1 MQKTQIQDAV
11 RNIKKKIVSFLS
23 ICLIV
28 ALGVGGYLTTDYI
41 YNSMIRQ
48 ASDYYK
54 AQNFSDFRLMSS
66 LGFSQDEIDKLKS
79 VSGISDA
86 EGVQIMTASLNNGSQ
101 AHEVNL
107 ITMTEKVSV
116 PKLVKGSLPHKPEEC
131 LIAESLSETMDIGI
145 GDRFQLSLNTEGVD
159 PAVLKVKEF
168 TVTGIMYHPE
178 YIRTTQEYPVAV
190 QAAAFDSEALGDA
203 FLNVLVKT
211 DKDLDRY
218 ILTSSYTKKAAPVR
232 ADLEEATAD
241 MEEKQTQR
249 VRDEANKKIDE
260 EWEKAET
267 ELSAAEKEIN
277 AKEAELEEALAKAKT
292 EISNGY
298 NQLNAAASQLKAT
311 EQQVN
316 YGAAMLEKAKAELPA
331 AEAAASSMSSEKLAA
346 YYKAGG
352 SYISKYGNALSPYIN
367 QTELASVTAACAKMA
382 EEGDTAGAISY
393 SKAYMNN
400 LISVAENEIYKAR
413 QKINNGWAEYNSGQQ
428 KLKQAEAEM
437 ASKEADGRSQI
448 EAARQELSSKTAEAK
463 AKVENAREEAN
474 ELEGRIVILDRLAN
488 GPYLDIYSTIN
499 SIKAVGPAFGLLFLI
514 VGAMVTFSTLVIIID
529 EQKKLVG
536 TTKAF
541 GFHSNEILGKYM
553 IFGLAAALIGVLA
566 GVLLGVLLSR
576 VGLHAILGPNMYIFE
591 TPPTKVSLLPTLL
604 ISIGAIVLVVIV
616 TILACTDLLKSP
628 ASLLMQGDT
637 IKSKKRRENAGQAK
651 QHRRSLLSRLIIM
664 NMRKEQA
671 RVIVFIA
678 IIAGSCI
685 LIGTGFTLK
694 FAIDDMPVRQMNDVN
709 AYDLRVDIGTSV
721 SDEDRAAIEA
731 KLNDQE
737 DVSFVKAAYE
747 SHLYRIDNRE
757 EALLVLALDPGDV
770 DGVYKLTDP
779 DTGKKL
785 TVPDDGILIQ
795 RRMHEYQSIDKGD
808 TMQIYDNDIILH
820 DAVVKGIIQN
830 YYGRT
835 VITSRSGYEKI
846 FGEIPVDNTLY
857 ITLGSADGDKL
868 IEELSSLSD
877 DLSYEY
883 SDEFVAK
890 FKSLSQMINIVVV
903 MLTGIAILMSFLI
916 LLNLT
921 NILVSRRKKE
931 IIIMRVNGFRHK
943 EALQY
948 LTRETIFNT
957 VIGLLIGVIIGAL
970 SGGFMV
976 SLVESQD
983 IQFARNIN
991 PLSWVFATAIEAA
1004 FAIVVSWLSFR
1015 KVKDFK
1021 LKEISE

>member
-1 MQKTQIQDAV
+1 MQKTQILDAI
-11 RNIKKKIVSFLS
+11 RNIRKKIVSFLS

-41 YNSMIRQ
+41 YNSMVRQ
-48 ASDYYK
+48 ASDFYK

-66 LGFSQDEIDKLKS
+66 LGFSQDEIDELKS
-79 VSGISDA
+79 VQGVSDA

-101 AHEVNL
+101 AREVDV

-116 PKLVKGSLPHKPEEC
+116 PKLLEGSLPQKPDEC
-131 LIAESLSETMDIGI
+131 LVAKNLSEVMKIEI
-145 GDRFQLSLNTEGVD
+145 GDHFQLSLNTDGVD
-159 PAVLKVKEF
+159 PDVLTVKEF

-190 QAAAFDSEALGDA
+190 QAAAFDSEALGDS
-203 FLNVLVKT
+203 FLNVLVKAN
-211 DKDLDRY
+211 KELDRY
-218 ILTSSYTKKAAPVR
+218 ILSSSYTDKAAPVR

-241 MEEKQTQR
+241 MQEEQTQR
-249 VRDEANKKIDE
+249 VRDLANQKIDE
-260 EWEKAET
+260 EWEQAEA
-267 ELSAAEKEIN
+267 ELAAAEKEIN
-277 AKEAELEEALAKAKT
+277 DKEAELENALSKAKA
-292 EISNGY
+292 EISNGQ
-298 NQLNAAASQLKAT
+298 NQLNAAASQLKSA
-311 EQQVN
+311 EQQVE

-331 AEAAASSMSSEKLAA
+331 AEAAANSMSPEELAA
-346 YYKAGG
+346 YFRTGG
-352 SYISKYGNALSPYIN
+352 SYVSKYGKALSPYVK
-367 QTELASVTAACAKMA
+367 QSDMASVTDYCAKQA
-382 EEGDTAGAISY
+382 EAGNTAEAISY
-393 SKAYMNN
+393 SKTYVNN
-400 LISVAENEIYKAR
+400 LISVAETQINNIR
-413 QKINNGWAEYNSGQQ
+413 QQIKNGWAEYNNG
-428 KLKQAEAEM
+428 LKQIQQAEAEM
-437 ASKEADGRSQI
+437 ASKEAEGRDQI
-448 EAARQELSSKTAEAK
+448 KQAREELSSKTAEAK
-463 AKVENAREEAN
+463 KKVEDARKEAA
-474 ELEGRIVILDRLAN
+474 ELESRIVILDRLAN

-566 GVLLGVLLSR
+566 GVFLGILLSR
-576 VGLHAILGPNMYIFE
+576 VGLHAILGTNLYIFGP
-591 TPPTKVSLLPTLL
+591 PPTKVSLLPTLL
-604 ISIGAIVLVVIV
+604 ISIGAIILVIIV
-616 TILACTDLLKSP
+616 TFASCTDLLKSP

-637 IKSKKRRENAGQAK
+637 VKSKKRRENAGQAK
-651 QHRRSLLSRLIIM
+651 KGRGSLMSRLILM
-664 NMRKEQA
+664 NMRKERA

-694 FAIDDMPVRQMNDVN
+694 FAIDEMPGRQINDVN
-709 AYDLRVDIGTSV
+709 AYDLRVDIGNSV

-731 KLNDQE
+731 ELNEHE

-757 EALLVLALDPGDV
+757 EALMVLALDPD
-770 DGVYKLTDP
+770 DIDSVYKLTNP
-779 DTGKKL
+779 DTGKKIA
-785 TVPDDGILIQ
+785 VPDDGILIQ
-795 RRMHEYQSIDKGD
+795 RRMHEYHKIDKGE
-808 TMQIYDNDIILH
+808 TMKIYDNDIVLH
-820 DAVVKGIIQN
+820 NADVKEIVQN
-830 YYGRT
+830 YFGRT
-835 VITSRSGYEKI
+835 IITSRTGYEKI
-846 FGEIPVDNTLY
+846 FGDAPGDNTLY
-857 ITLGSADGDKL
+857 INLGSADGDEL
-868 IEELSSLSD
+868 IKELSALSD

-883 SDEFVAK
+883 SDEFVDK
-890 FKSLSQMINIVVV
+890 FESLSQMINIVVI

-921 NILVSRRKKE
+921 NIFVSRRKKE

-943 EALQY
+943 EALKY
-948 LTRETIFNT
+948 LTHETIFNT
-957 VIGLLIGVIIGAL
+957 VIGLVLGVIIGAL

-991 PLSWVFATAIEAA
+991 PLSWVFATAIEAVFA
-1004 FAIVVSWLSFR
+1004 FVVSWLAFR
-1015 KVKDFK
+1015 KVKHFN